1 MKKTFA
7 GAGIAAL
14 LSTAAIGSSASAAEI
29 GVTMFGYE
37 DNFVMLLR
45 QSMEERAAETDTEL
59 QFADAQKDI
68 GRQLDQVQ
76 NFIAQGVD
84 AIVVN
89 PVDSNSTEAITAAAS
104 GAGVPL
110 IYVNRSPRGEMPEG
124 VVFVGS
130 NEKESG
136 TLQTQEVCR
145 LLGGTGEILV
155 MIGALDDE
163 AARIRT
169 EDVEDVVATDE
180 CKGIEIVDK
189 QVGGWL
195 RNSGADLMTNWISA
209 GMAPDAVVAN
219 NDEMALGAI
228 IALQNAGIE
237 RGVGEDKVIV
247 AGIDGTPDALAAMQ
261 QGDLAVTVFQNARA
275 QGAGSIDAALKLVG
289 GEKLES
295 NQWIPFELITPEN
308 MGDYLGLN

>member
-1 MKKTFA
+1 MKRLLIA
-7 GAGIAAL
+7 AAL
-14 LSTAAIGSSASAAEI
+14 LSTTALSAASAAEI

-45 QSMEERAAETDTEL
+45 QSMEQRAAETGTEL
-59 QFADAQKDI
+59 QFVDATKDI

-104 GAGVPL
+104 GAGIPL
-110 IYVNRSPRGEMPEG
+110 VYVNRSPRGEMPEG

-145 LLGGTGEILV
+145 LLGGEGAILV
-155 MIGALDDE
+155 MVGALDDE

-169 EDVEDVVATDE
+169 EDVEEVVATDE
-180 CKGIEIVDK
+180 CKGLKILDK

-209 GMAPDAVVAN
+209 GLQPDAVIAN

-228 IALQNAGIE
+228 IALQNAGVP
-237 RGVGEDKVIV
+237 RGVGEGKVIV

-261 QGDLAVTVFQNARA
+261 AGDLAVTVFQNARA
-275 QGAGSIDAALKLVG
+275 QGAGSVDAALKLVN
-289 GEKLES
+289 GEKLEP
-295 NQWIPFELITPEN
+295 NQWIPFELITPAN
-308 MGDYLGLN
+308 MKDYMGLN

>member
-1 MKKTFA
+1 MKKTLA
-7 GAGIAAL
+7 GASITAL
-14 LSTAAIGSSASAAEI
+14 LSTAAIASSASAAEI

-45 QSMEERAAETDTEL
+45 QSMEERAAQTETEL

-104 GAGVPL
+104 AAGVPL

-209 GMAPDAVVAN
+209 GIVPDAVVAN

-237 RGVGEDKVIV
+237 RGVGDDKVIV